1 MSLYEDIEKDLKNS
15 LKTKDEIRISTLRL
29 IRSAI
34 KYKEVEQRKK
44 LEDEEILRV
53 LSSLVKQHR
62 DSIEEYGKGGR
73 EDLVQR
79 ETRELE
85 ILQSFMPAQLTEEEL
100 TPAVMRIIA
109 ELGAS
114 SMKDMG
120 RVMKTAMERFAG
132 QADGKKINEV
142 VKKLLSP

>member
-15 LKTKDEIRISTLRL
+15 LKAKDEIRISTLRMV
-29 IRSAI
+29 RSAI

-44 LEDEEILRV
+44 LEDDEILKV
-53 LSSLVKQHR
+53 LSSLVKQHK
-62 DSIEEYGKGGR
+62 DSIEEYRKGGR
-73 EDLVQR
+73 EDLVER

-100 TPAVMRIIA
+100 TPAVARIIA

-120 RVMKTAMERFAG
+120 RVMKMAMERFTG
-132 QADGKKINEV
+132 RADGKRINEI
-142 VKKLLSP
+142 VKKLLSA